1 MVQFRVLVVPLDW
14 GLGHATRCV
23 PVIRELLR
31 QGVEVI
37 LGGSG
42 GSLALLEQEF
52 PGLSTLPFPGYGV
65 RYSKSSFQIPGLL
78 LQLPRLLRVIR
89 AEHDLLETAIQS
101 HQIDAVISDNRY
113 GLWSRQVP
121 TIFICHQLRIQVPRL
136 FSLWESQLAWL
147 HQQFINRFSQCW
159 IPDFPGPNNLSGRLT
174 ELPEN
179 PSEMQ
184 FVGTLSR
191 FEKMGPIEDRFSNPL
206 LGDQLP
212 TMAAVLS
219 GPEPQ
224 RTILE
229 DIIVSQS
236 QKREASIWIIQGKA
250 GSQQV
255 IWEGNVTRI
264 GFMGTEDLHRL
275 YTQVPIL
282 ISRPGYSSLMDFAQ
296 LGLKKMILIPTPG
309 QTEQEYLATRL
320 ERQQIAPMFLQTGFQ
335 LETAIE
341 RLGEYSGFEKELPL
355 GQYLLEKAI
364 SELLKRG

>member
-1 MVQFRVLVVPLDW
+1 MAQFRVLVVPLDW

-31 QGVEVI
+31 QGAEVI

-42 GSLALLEQEF
+42 GSLAVLQQEF
-52 PGLSTLPFPGYGV
+52 PDLSTLPFPAYGV
-65 RYSKSSFQIPGLL
+65 RYSKSSFQVPGLL
-78 LQLPRLLRVIR
+78 QQLPRLLRVIR
-89 AEHDLLETAIQS
+89 AEHDLLETAIRS
-101 HQIDAVISDNRY
+101 HQIEAVISDNRY
-113 GLWSRQVP
+113 GLWSRKLP
-121 TIFICHQLRIQVPRL
+121 TVFICHQLRIQLPRL

-147 HQQFINRFSQCW
+147 HQQFIDRFSQCW
-159 IPDFPGPNNLSGRLT
+159 IPDFPGPDNLSGRLT
-174 ELPEN
+174 ELPAD

-184 FVGTLSR
+184 FVGALSR
-191 FEKMGPIEDRFSNPL
+191 FEKMAPIEDRFSNPL

-212 TMAAVLS
+212 TIAAVLS

-224 RTILE
+224 RTMLE
-229 DIIVSQS
+229 DIIVAQS

-296 LGLKKMILIPTPG
+296 LGLQKMILIPTPG

-320 ERQQIAPMFLQTGFQ
+320 ERQQVAPMFRQADFQ
-335 LETAIE
+335 LGAAIG
-341 RLGEYSGFEKELPL
+341 RLGEYSGFEKELPS
-355 GQYLLEKAI
+355 GDFLLEKAV
-364 SELLKRG
+364 SKLLEMV